1 MIPGSDEFNEYLEN
15 ITTSIPIDGGTGFYD
30 KSMLHE
36 INGYYNY
43 KMSIGDLRVG
53 SSFRQYRPNSKG
65 TIFNDEFEKITNNQF
80 GFYSGI
86 ESKYIMK

>member
-1 MIPGSDEFNEYLEN
+1 
-15 ITTSIPIDGGTGFYD
+15 
-30 KSMLHE
+30 MLHE

-43 KMSIGDLRVG
+43 KLSIGDLRVG
-53 SSFRQYRPNSKG
+53 TSFRQYRPNSKG

-86 ESKYIMK
+86 ESKIYNEILTINSTIRIDKNENYEYSI